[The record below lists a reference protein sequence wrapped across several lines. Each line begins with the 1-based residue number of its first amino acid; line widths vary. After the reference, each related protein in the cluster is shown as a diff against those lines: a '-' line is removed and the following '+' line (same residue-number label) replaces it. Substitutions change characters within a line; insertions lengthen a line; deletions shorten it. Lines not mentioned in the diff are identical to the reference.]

1 MSTNLRKR
9 KKGKTL
15 HDAKQR
21 RNHPDK
27 HLRRGQ
33 AGHDLFAHRNTRALR
48 RLHPRHRPGQH
59 PPVADA
65 GHPVQD
71 HVGQVGQHHEG
82 AVVQGIGAGR
92 DDPFHPHFGTE
103 LRQLGRPAGQEPL
116 HHHPPGS
123 YGHGTPYRR
132 SDARGGTARAEY
144 RRHKA
149 PDGPHPAQRGRPCG
163 QIVHRT
169 FGARVAHRRGAQHD
183 AGGVHEPVGN
193 RPRRLVPER
202 RHLPPQPPP
211 DLLRHGFDAD
221 RDRGDRRTG
230 RARRRRRCGARDH
243 GTRHAGRDRLP
254 RKFYRAR
261 GPAQGARRL
270 GHGGDSP

>member
-33 AGHDLFAHRNTRALR
+33 AGHDLFAHRNTRPLR

-71 HVGQVGQHHEG
+71 HVRQVGKHHER
-82 AVVQGIGAGR
+82 AAVQGFGAGR
-92 DDPFHPHFGTE
+92 DDPLHADCGAE
-103 LRQLGRPAGQEPL
+103 IRGLGRPSGQKPIHHNPAGT
-116 HHHPPGS
+116 HR
-123 YGHGTPYRR
+123 HGAAYRR
-132 SDARGGTARAEY
+132 GDQRRGRTRTQH

-149 PDGPHPAQRGRPCG
+149 SDGPHPAQRGRPCG
-163 QIVHRT
+163 QILHRA
-169 FGARVAHRRGAQHD
+169 FGARVAHRRGAQHH
-183 AGGVHEPVGN
+183 AGGIQ
-193 RPRRLVPER
+193 R
-202 RHLPPQPPP
+202 
-211 DLLRHGFDAD
+211 
-221 RDRGDRRTG
+221 
-230 RARRRRRCGARDH
+230 
-243 GTRHAGRDRLP
+243 
-254 RKFYRAR
+254 
-261 GPAQGARRL
+261 
-270 GHGGDSP
+270 